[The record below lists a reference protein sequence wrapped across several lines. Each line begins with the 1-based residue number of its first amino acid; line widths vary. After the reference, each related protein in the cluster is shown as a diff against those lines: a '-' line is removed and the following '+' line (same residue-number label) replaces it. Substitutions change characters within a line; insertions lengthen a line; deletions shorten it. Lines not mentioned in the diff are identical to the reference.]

1 VYNHSRI
8 LFPMGKFQ
16 PVLSAIVKFSLGNTR
31 RFRNAAGPHIRKFR
45 VARELSQDQ
54 LAAKVQLLGLDIDR
68 VTIAKIESQIRSLYD
83 FELAVIAAA
92 LNISTAELGLRE
104 KDFATLLPPLMKGQV
119 SIRKKH

>member
-1 VYNHSRI
+1 
-8 LFPMGKFQ
+8 MGKFQ